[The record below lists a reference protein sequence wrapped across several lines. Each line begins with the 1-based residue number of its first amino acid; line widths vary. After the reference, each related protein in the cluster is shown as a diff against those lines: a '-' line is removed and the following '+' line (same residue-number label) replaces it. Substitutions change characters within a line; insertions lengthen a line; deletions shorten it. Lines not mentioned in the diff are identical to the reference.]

1 MLEVWLAEVWLL
13 VWMLVVWLLDVCL
26 LDVCLLIIWL
36 LIIWLLEVEIGTV
49 VAMLVEVEALNVEN
63 TVDEA
68 VLEAEA
74 VQFAPTVESSS
85 AYLMMAGSVNI
96 L

>member
-1 MLEVWLAEVWLL
+1 
-13 VWMLVVWLLDVCL
+13 MLVVWLLDVWL
-26 LDVCLLIIWL
+26 LDVWL
-36 LIIWLLEVEIGTV
+36 LIIWLLEFEIGTV
-49 VAMLVEVEALNVEN
+49 VVMLVEVEALNVEN

-68 VLEAEA
+68 VPEAEA